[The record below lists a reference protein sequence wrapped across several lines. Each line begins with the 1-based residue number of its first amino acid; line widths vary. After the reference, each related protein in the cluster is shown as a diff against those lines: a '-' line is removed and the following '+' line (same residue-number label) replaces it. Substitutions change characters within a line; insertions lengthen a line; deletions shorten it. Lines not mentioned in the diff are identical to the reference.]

1 MRKHLRLSLGKT
13 FEDDSAIKTLNVGE
27 SIEVTAT
34 VDVENV
40 NFCQIMID
48 FDQKILDLI
57 SKNKLFKFEGG
68 SYIKD
73 ISFILKASKSIFK
86 DDSFSSLPERNKT
99 WVSIEAKADGLIQS
113 SGFYIEVISKKHFI
127 N

>member
-27 SIEVTAT
+27 FIEVTAT

-40 NFCQIMID
+40 NYCQIMID

-73 ISFILKASKSIFK
+73 ISFILKASNNMTKEEKGCLFSMILEPIFWIIIA
-86 DDSFSSLPERNKT
+86 F
-99 WVSIEAKADGLIQS
+99 VSCQA
-113 SGFYIEVISKKHFI
+113 
-127 N
+127 